1 MAENIKRRVAAARLA
16 VAFVAAGTIAG
27 ATAWAQAGPP
37 PPTAQSSAFDAFAKV
52 HLDSSNIKNGSL
64 LFQDFKA
71 DQVLSADA
79 FFKYKKTETSFKKA
93 VNNFKYDI
101 KGELGDV
108 NGDISTIK
116 GELGTIKGELPSY
129 IKMSDADARYIKM
142 NDAIMGDGSVFTATQ
157 AVPQGSNGVT
167 LLDLPGLVKVVA
179 TEADMKIT
187 NTGGGTLTHS
197 SCGTVGQG
205 GFGAGVMAPGDTL
218 SCATGEHAEPVQFIS
233 GNGQVA
239 TVNLS
244 NLAMPAVGGSQA
256 TVQILIGLL

>member
-1 MAENIKRRVAAARLA
+1 MAESVKRRVAAARLA

-64 LFQDFKA
+64 LFQDFKPG
-71 DQVLSADA
+71 QVLSADA
-79 FFKYKKTETSFKKA
+79 FFKYKKAETSFKKA
-93 VNNFKYDI
+93 VNGDLGTI

-108 NGDISTIK
+108 NGDINA
-116 GELGTIKGELPSY
+116 IKGELPAY

-179 TEADMKIT
+179 TETDMKIL

-197 SCGTVGQG
+197 SCGTVGQP
-205 GFGAGVMAPGDTL
+205 GFVAAGTLGPGASF
-218 SCATGEHAEPVQFIS
+218 SCATGQHAEPVQFIS